1 MRYVQT
7 LIKQVKMDVF
17 FLIQGV
23 YDTGSAETSI
33 QFSAIS
39 VESSHETF
47 LQLYIYIL
55 Y

>member
-1 MRYVQT
+1 MKYLQT
-7 LIKQVKMDVF
+7 LIKQVQLDVF

-33 QFSAIS
+33 QFSSVS

-47 LQLYIYIL
+47 LQLYIYI
-55 Y
+55 